1 MITRIHSVNLPVSD
15 QDVALDFFVNT
26 LGWEKRI
33 DNMVGENYR
42 FLTVAP
48 RGAGTELALGAS
60 AGEDANG
67 GLNSSTPIFSL
78 ITDDVDAT
86 YEDLLAKGVTFKVKP
101 QVEPWGAK
109 GALFV
114 DPDGNE
120 FYITTD

>member
-1 MITRIHSVNLPVSD
+1 MITRIHSTSLPVSD
-15 QDVALDFFVNT
+15 QDVALDFFVNK

-48 RGAGTELALGAS
+48 LGAGTELALSPSDSTDGDSAS
-60 AGEDANG
+60 R
-67 GLNSSTPIFSL
+67 TPISL
-78 ITDDVDAT
+78 IADDIDAT
-86 YEDLLAKGVTFKVKP
+86 YQDLLAKGVTFKQAP

-120 FYITTD
+120 FYLATD